1 MKAKSI
7 ITIEDILR
15 QKKEE
20 AKANYKSVRAKFEEK
35 YNTEWLDKI
44 MEPEKKMLEKAREN
58 YYELEQ
64 LYDDFD
70 QHQWWF

>member
-15 QKKEE
+15 KKKEE
-20 AKANYKSVRAKFEEK
+20 AKADYKSIRARLEEK

-44 MEPEKKMLEKAREN
+44 MESEKEMLEEARKN
-58 YYELEQ
+58 YCELEQ
-64 LYDDFD
+64 LYADFD
-70 QHQWWF
+70 QHQW

>member
-20 AKANYKSVRAKFEEK
+20 AKADYKSIRTRLEEK
-35 YNTEWLDKI
+35 YNTEWLDEI
-44 MEPEKKMLEKAREN
+44 VESEKEMLEEARNN

-70 QHQWWF
+70 QHKW